1 MAQGEVIAKLNYLCS
16 NIRHIEIFLNF
27 FRGTLD
33 DLWCAD
39 GEAHSPDWCQGVCT
53 NIKWLLPILAE
64 FKKKTYAEAKISYFA
79 MEYFKG
85 HLVAERLTDL
95 YIWERPR
102 GFYFFMS

>member
-1 MAQGEVIAKLNYLCS
+1 MFKYKTYWN
-16 NIRHIEIFLNF
+16 FFNF

-64 FKKKTYAEAKISYFA
+64 FKKKN
-79 MEYFKG
+79 
-85 HLVAERLTDL
+85 VC
-95 YIWERPR
+95 R
-102 GFYFFMS
+102 GENFLFCNGIF